1 MFNPLNLLK
10 KTSKA
15 PDNFIALAFGTTSTK
30 ALIFSLDDQVQLL
43 GQGHGAPAE
52 AVAQAAIEAG
62 VKPTQA
68 VVGLSGENVWCLTTT
83 VRLTR
88 PNPETEIDPKEI
100 EKLNEQVFKTA
111 LMQATPQMSQF
122 LGDPELN
129 LQLVDSAVLFHK
141 VDGQIIN
148 NALGQK
154 GKVLECSIFTAYSP
168 TDQLKRL
175 AETLKGLNLNLWA
188 VSSLMAIFVKALAGD
203 SPSNFNAIVIDIGE
217 KITDIAVVFGGGIWG
232 TRPLSL
238 GKETIERAPE
248 LWLGGVEAALADFE
262 GIKTFPNKIIII
274 GGGARL
280 ENIRE
285 KLSTYPLTR
294 ALPFASTPVVE
305 INTDIGPED
314 MRLIAKDIRGE
325 SNA

>member
-10 KTSKA
+10 KTSKV
-15 PDNFIALAFGTTSTK
+15 PDNFIALDFGTASTK

-43 GQGHGAPAE
+43 GQGQGAPAE

-68 VVGLSGENVWCLTTT
+68 VVGLGGENVWCLTTT

-88 PNPETEIDPKEI
+88 PNPETEIDSKEI

-129 LQLVDSAVLFHK
+129 LQLVDSAVLFYK

-148 NALGQK
+148 SALGQE
-154 GKVLECSIFTAYSP
+154 GKVLECSIFTCYSP
-168 TDQLKRL
+168 TDQLGEL

-203 SPSNFNAIVIDIGE
+203 SLSDFNAIVIDIGE

-238 GKETIERAPE
+238 GKETIERALE
-248 LWLGGVEAALADFE
+248 LWLAGVEAALADFE
-262 GIKTFPNKIIII
+262 GIKTFPNKIILI
-274 GGGARL
+274 GYDAR
-280 ENIRE
+280 EP
-285 KLSTYPLTR
+285 LSTYPLTR
-294 ALPFASTPVVE
+294 ALPFASPPVVE
-305 INTDIGPED
+305 INTDIGLKD
-314 MRLIAKDIRGE
+314 MRLIAKDIRGG
-325 SNA
+325 SDA